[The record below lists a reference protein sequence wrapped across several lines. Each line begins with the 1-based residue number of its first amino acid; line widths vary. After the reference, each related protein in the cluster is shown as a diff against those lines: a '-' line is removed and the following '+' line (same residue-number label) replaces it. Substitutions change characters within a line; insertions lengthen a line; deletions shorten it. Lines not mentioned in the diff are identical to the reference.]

1 MPIDYTTP
9 PPASGAWQEGG
20 AVGNRKF
27 AHFQNFKLENG
38 FVFEKLT
45 IAYETWG
52 TLNSDCSNAIYVA
65 HALTGDSHVAGEAT
79 DGHLTPGWW
88 DGLIGDRKV
97 IDPEEWF
104 VVCANVLGGCQGTTG
119 PASLAPDGK
128 PWGSRFPRITVND
141 QVRAEKLLAE
151 YLNIEKFALIM
162 GGSMGG
168 MRVLEWAVEFP
179 DALASA
185 FVIATSAAASAD
197 QIATQS
203 AQIEAI
209 KSDLNFANG
218 DYYHRG
224 PGQGPHVGLGL
235 ARKFAHLTYRSE
247 AELDV
252 RFGRSPQ
259 EGSSNKFAVE
269 SYLDHHANKLSRRF
283 DANSYIVLT
292 DAMSTFDIGRNRG
305 GIAKALSGIKADFY
319 IAGVDTDRLY
329 PIRQQHEL
337 AHLIPTAHSLE
348 VIKSEYGHDGFLIE
362 AEQVAGVLEKV
373 LSSLKSKISI

>member
-20 AVGNRKF
+20 AVGRRKF
-27 AHFQNFKLENG
+27 ASFKNFKLENG
-38 FVFEKLT
+38 FVFEDLT

-52 TLNSDCSNAIYVA
+52 ALNEKRTNAIYVA

-79 DGHLTPGWW
+79 EGHLTPGWW
-88 DGLIGDRKV
+88 DGLIGEGKA

-119 PASLAPDGK
+119 PASLAPDRK

-141 QVRAEKLLAE
+141 QVKAEKLLAE

-168 MRVLEWAVEFP
+168 MRVLEWAVTYP
-179 DALASA
+179 DSLHSA

-203 AQIEAI
+203 AQIDAI
-209 KSDLNFANG
+209 RSDLNFANG
-218 DYYHRG
+218 DYYQKA
-224 PGQGPHVGLGL
+224 PGSGPHVGLGL

-247 AELDV
+247 AELDA

-259 EGSSNKFAVE
+259 EGMNNKFAVE
-269 SYLDHHANKLSRRF
+269 SYLDHHANKLARRF
-283 DANSYIVLT
+283 DANTYIVLT

-305 GIAKALSGIKADFY
+305 GIAQALSNIKADFY
-319 IAGVDTDRLY
+319 VAGVDTDRLY

-348 VIKSEYGHDGFLIE
+348 VIKSEYGHDGFLLE
-362 AEQVAGVLEKV
+362 VEQVSNVVEKA
-373 LSSLKSKISI
+373 LISLRNQIN

>member
-27 AHFQNFKLENG
+27 AHFENFKLENG

-45 IAYETWG
+45 VAYETWG
-52 TLNSDCSNAIYVA
+52 ELNPNKTNAIYVA

-88 DGLIGDRKV
+88 DGLIGEGKV

-119 PASLAPDGK
+119 PASISPDGK
-128 PWGSRFPRITVND
+128 PWGSRFPQITVND
-141 QVRAEKLLAE
+141 QVRVEKLLAD
-151 YLNIEKFALIM
+151 YLGIEKFALIM

-179 DALASA
+179 DNLESA

-203 AQIEAI
+203 AQIDAI
-209 KSDLNFANG
+209 RSDLNFANG
-218 DYYHRG
+218 DYYDRA
-224 PGQGPHVGLGL
+224 PGSGPHVGLGL

-247 AELDV
+247 AELDA

-259 EGSSNKFAVE
+259 EGMNNKFAVE
-269 SYLDHHANKLSRRF
+269 SYLAHHANKLARRF

-292 DAMSTFDIGRNRG
+292 DAMSTFDIGKNRG
-305 GIAKALSGIKADFY
+305 GIAKALSYIKADFFV
-319 IAGVDTDRLY
+319 AGIDTDRLY
-329 PIRQQHEL
+329 PVRQQHEL
-337 AHLIPTAHSLE
+337 AHLIPTANSLE
-348 VIKSEYGHDGFLIE
+348 VIKSEFGHDGFLLE
-362 AEQVAGVLEKV
+362 TEQV
-373 LSSLKSKISI
+373 SSVVDKALIALRQKAT

>member
-1 MPIDYTTP
+1 MPIDYSSP
-9 PPASGAWQEGG
+9 PPASGAWREGD

-27 AHFQNFKLENG
+27 ATFKNFKLENG
-38 FVFEKLT
+38 FIFEEVT
-45 IAYETWG
+45 VAYETWG
-52 TLNSDCSNAIYVA
+52 ELNQNKSNAIYVA
-65 HALTGDSHVAGEAT
+65 HALTGDSHLSGKAEE
-79 DGHLTPGWW
+79 GHLTPGWW
-88 DGLIGDRKV
+88 DGLIGEGKAV
-97 IDPEEWF
+97 DPEEWF

-119 PASLAPDGK
+119 PASLAPDKK

-141 QVRAEKLLAE
+141 QVRLEKMLADH
-151 YLNIEKFALIM
+151 LGIEKFAMIM

-179 DALASA
+179 DKLDTA

-203 AQIEAI
+203 AQIDAI
-209 KSDLNFANG
+209 QSDLNWNNG
-218 DYYHRG
+218 DYYDKA
-224 PGQGPHVGLGL
+224 PGSGPHVGLGL

-247 AELDV
+247 AELDS

-259 EGSSNKFAVE
+259 NEGSSLFAVE
-269 SYLDHHANKLSRRF
+269 SYLAHHANKLARRF

-292 DAMSTFDIGRNRG
+292 DAMSTFDVGKNRG
-305 GIAKALSGIKADFY
+305 GIAKALSGIKANFF

-337 AHLIPTAHSLE
+337 AHLIPTAHSLA
-348 VIKSEYGHDGFLIE
+348 VVKSEYGHDGFLLE
-362 AEQVAGVLEKV
+362 FEQVSSIVEKAIIE
-373 LSSLKSKISI
+373 LRKRIN